1 MAKRRVVKK
10 PKTVFRTTKAKV
22 RKTAAQSRANN
33 NGVVV
38 HGNAATPL
46 PPHPFRELSPSEL
59 IDLDL
64 RNHGFNHL
72 QHSPLPPRI
81 QPPRRKLPKTTIFAT
96 KAMDLMQN
104 KIFHL
109 REHFVV
115 EAKALMWRGEDK
127 KRTTPSECA
136 MLAEAAD
143 EGKLLVVSKAAQDCI
158 RLVLCYDA
166 LFVMEGK
173 REDRERKMNEYNR
186 GMVWEILRG
195 EIAEQLPGDKR
206 MRERRAEK
214 VLHGALDLVDGGK
227 VGGGEDDGGIV
238 DEVVDGM
245 NGEGFEMVESMDE
258 VVGSIMDEIMD
269 EVVGTVDD
277 EVVDVD
283 VDGMG
288 KMDVGGVV
296 LPSDGDYQEESEEE

>member
-1 MAKRRVVKK
+1 
-10 PKTVFRTTKAKV
+10 
-22 RKTAAQSRANN
+22 
-33 NGVVV
+33 
-38 HGNAATPL
+38 
-46 PPHPFRELSPSEL
+46 
-59 IDLDL
+59 
-64 RNHGFNHL
+64 
-72 QHSPLPPRI
+72 
-81 QPPRRKLPKTTIFAT
+81 
-96 KAMDLMQN
+96 MDLMQN
-104 KIFHL
+104 KIFYL

-127 KRTTPSECA
+127 KRTTPSERA

-173 REDRERKMNEYNR
+173 RDDSERKMNEYNR

-206 MRERRAEK
+206 MRERRAEM
-214 VLHGALDLVDGGK
+214 VLHGAFDLVDEEE
-227 VGGGEDDGGIV
+227 VEGGEDDGGIV
-238 DEVVDGM
+238 DDVVDGM
-245 NGEGFEMVESMDE
+245 GGEGVEMVESMDE
-258 VVGSIMDEIMD
+258 VVDSIIDEIMD
-269 EVVGTVDD
+269 EVVGPVDD
-277 EVVDVD
+277 EVIDAD

-288 KMDVGGVV
+288 KKDVGGVV